1 MFFVYLMK
9 KVVCLGIH
17 FYCILQKPTTDSLRS
32 TDLGSFFLGEGM
44 ETPLEG
50 FVVGIGKE

>member
-1 MFFVYLMK
+1 MK

-32 TDLGSFFLGEGM
+32 IDLGSCFLGEGM